1 MKKHLIVKIAILAAL
16 VAGTCGFGRTE
27 VEGLNETSVLLNG
40 KPLYAASLSVGSRGT
55 LAVVVA
61 DPETDEAVKIPFRI
75 YVKRGTAV
83 VSLTGSDFGQ
93 PLREVELGKILAHA
107 QAGDELV
114 IEPTEKSQIEARRV
128 IRVNGFPFCN
138 WLLLRN
144 KTGDGC

>member
-1 MKKHLIVKIAILAAL
+1 MKTHLIVKLAILAAL
-16 VAGTCGFGRTE
+16 VVSTCGVGRTGAE
-27 VEGLNETSVLLNG
+27 SLSETSILLNG
-40 KPLYAASLSVGSRGT
+40 KPLYAASLSLGSRGT

-61 DPETDEAVKIPFRI
+61 DPETDEATKISFRV
-75 YVKRGTAV
+75 YLRRGATV
-83 VSLTGSDFGQ
+83 ISLTDSYMDQ
-93 PLREVELGKILAHA
+93 PLREVELGKVLALA

-114 IEPTEKSQIEARRV
+114 IESAEKSQIKAKRV